1 MDKQNKYLNERINH
15 LLKFGSPLRCEMDF
29 LGVLKKKKQKNKNS
43 PKKERKKIRRRRRGR
58 AKMGATQTKETK
70 HLLQVEGDYE
80 NFKMVPF
87 YARFATVP
95 FAEGSMR
102 WCYEGRILNDK
113 GKIVHPDAFPEGKC
127 VVKAFKEGSATN
139 AQGLTDDYKNSY
151 FADRVAVMFNQKIPT
166 TRPLRFA
173 IPFIAQLD
181 AQTGPKASEKVASSN
196 VKEKLA
202 SREWVSIEPF
212 ISGEYRKFTSN
223 SGWVDPHIGNAIPAY
238 MHFSWLYSR
247 GTIVVSDIQ
256 GVRCNT
262 CYMLTDPAT
271 QSINREFGETDLGAE
286 GIVRFLTTHV
296 HTDLC
301 RNMPWPNKSDIDVFK
316 SLLTMKPVMGTTF
329 SFQLPSEVSNNPGL
343 KTGYSLFISKFFRDA
358 SEGRKK
364 EEGEEG
370 RK

>member
-1 MDKQNKYLNERINH
+1 
-15 LLKFGSPLRCEMDF
+15 
-29 LGVLKKKKQKNKNS
+29 
-43 PKKERKKIRRRRRGR
+43 
-58 AKMGATQTKETK
+58 MGAVQSNETK

-87 YARFATVP
+87 YARFDTVP

-139 AQGLTDDYKNSY
+139 AQGLTDDYKNSF

-181 AQTGPKASEKVASSN
+181 MQAGTKASGKVASSE
-196 VKEKLA
+196 VKAKLA

-212 ISGEYRKFTSN
+212 ISGEYKKFTSN
-223 SGWVDPHIGNAIPAY
+223 SGWVDPNIGNAIPAY

-256 GVRCNT
+256 GVRCQS

-271 QSINREFGETDLGAE
+271 QSVKREFGETDLGSE

-296 HTDLC
+296 HTELC
-301 RNMPWPNKSDIDVFK
+301 KHMPWPNKEDINTFR
-316 SLLTMKPVMGTTF
+316 SLLTMKPVMSTTF
-329 SFQLPSEVSNNPGL
+329 SFQLPTEVANNPGL
-343 KTGYSLFISKFFRDA
+343 KTGYSLFISKFFKA
-358 SEGRKK
+358 PPAEKK
-364 EEGEEG
+364 
-370 RK
+370 K

>member
-1 MDKQNKYLNERINH
+1 M
-15 LLKFGSPLRCEMDF
+15 
-29 LGVLKKKKQKNKNS
+29 GVSQSN
-43 PKKERKKIRRRRRGR
+43 
-58 AKMGATQTKETK
+58 ETK

-87 YARFATVP
+87 YARFDTTP

-102 WCYEGRILNDK
+102 WCYAGEILNDK
-113 GKIVHPDAFPEGKC
+113 GRVVHPDAFPDGKC

-181 AQTGPKASEKVASSN
+181 MRAGAKVAGMKVTTSD

-202 SREWVSIEPF
+202 SREWVSIEPY
-212 ISGEYRKFTSN
+212 IVGEYKKFTSN
-223 SGWVDPHIGNAIPAY
+223 SGWVDPRIGNAIPAY

-247 GTIVVSDIQ
+247 GAIVVSDIQ
-256 GVRCNT
+256 GVRCDT

-271 QSINREFGETDLGAE
+271 QSIKREFGETDLGAE
-286 GIVRFLTTHV
+286 GIVRFLTTHK
-296 HTDLC
+296 HTELC
-301 RNMPWPNKSDIDVFK
+301 KHMPWPTQSDINVFK
-316 SLLTMKPVMGTTF
+316 SLLVMKPVRGTTF
-329 SFQLPSEVSNNPGL
+329 AFQLPTEVSNNPAL
-343 KTGYSLFISKFFRDA
+343 ATSYSLFISKFFQTP
-358 SEGRKK
+358 KV
-364 EEGEEG
+364 
-370 RK
+370 